1 MCDKFLA
8 DEVCIVLG
16 LWEDLDNSIFLAF
29 GTIHRSGMGGFDE
42 EFREIRKQME
52 RIFRD
57 FFPNR
62 ILQIPG
68 EAWRPAMDI
77 YETEKDLT
85 IIVELAGAVPENLRI
100 FFEREVLKISG
111 TRESLANLS
120 CTKCHQMEI
129 DFGSFQKEIHI
140 PFEVDKDNAS
150 SHHEDG
156 LLKIRLP
163 KARRTLK
170 KPIEISL
177 K

>member
-1 MCDKFLA
+1 
-8 DEVCIVLG
+8 
-16 LWEDLDNSIFLAF
+16 
-29 GTIHRSGMGGFDE
+29 MGGFDE

-52 RIFRD
+52 RIIRD

-68 EAWRPAMDI
+68 GAWTPPMDI

-100 FFEREVLKISG
+100 SFEREVLKISG

-120 CTKCHQMEI
+120 HTKCHQMEI
-129 DFGSFQKEIHI
+129 DFGPFHKEIRI
-140 PFEVDKDNAS
+140 PFEVDKDSAS
-150 SHHEDG
+150 SHYEDG

-163 KARRTLK
+163 KASRALK